1 MSAELG
7 MIAVLIT
14 TCASAIVAV
23 ISQIQHSRCEKIKM
37 CCGIFE
43 CNRKVPDIIEPT
55 VEMHRKN
62 IHHED
67 IHPGGIHP
75 GGINPGD
82 IHPGDTHPRGI
93 QNNTS

>member
-43 CNRKVPDIIEPT
+43 CNRKVPDIQEPT
-55 VEMHRKN
+55 IDVHPEN
-62 IHHED
+62 IHPENIHLED
-67 IHPGGIHP
+67 IHSE
-75 GGINPGD
+75 IN
-82 IHPGDTHPRGI
+82 H
-93 QNNTS
+93 SKKK

>member
-55 VEMHRKN
+55 VEMHR
-62 IHHED
+62 ED
-67 IHPGGIHP
+67 IHPR
-75 GGINPGD
+75 GINPGD
-82 IHPGDTHPRGI
+82 IHPGGIHPEGINPGDIHPGGI

>member
-43 CNRKVPDIIEPT
+43 CNRKVPDIQEPT
-55 VEMHRKN
+55 INVHP
-62 IHHED
+62 ED
-67 IHPGGIHP
+67 IHSENIHTY
-75 GGINPGD
+75 GTTLNVD
-82 IHPGDTHPRGI
+82 
-93 QNNTS
+93 NNNISK

>member
-23 ISQIQHSRCEKIKM
+23 ISQIQHSRCEKIKI

-43 CNRKVPDIIEPT
+43 CNRKVPDIVEPT
-55 VEMHRKN
+55 VEMHHEEEPNNLHQSNTILN
-62 IHHED
+62 IPNRID
-67 IHPGGIHP
+67 
-75 GGINPGD
+75 NK
-82 IHPGDTHPRGI
+82 
-93 QNNTS
+93 

>member
-43 CNRKVPDIIEPT
+43 CNRKVPDIQEPT
-55 VEMHRKN
+55 VELHPENAHYEN
-62 IHHED
+62 IHSLD
-67 IHPGGIHP
+67 IHSP
-75 GGINPGD
+75 N
-82 IHPGDTHPRGI
+82 I
-93 QNNTS
+93 QSKNAHLKNT

>member
-43 CNRKVPDIIEPT
+43 CNRKVPDIQEPT
-55 VEMHRKN
+55 IDVHSEE
-62 IHHED
+62 IQSE
-67 IHPGGIHP
+67 GIHS
-75 GGINPGD
+75 
-82 IHPGDTHPRGI
+82 
-93 QNNTS
+93 NNMR

>member
-43 CNRKVPDIIEPT
+43 CNRKVPDIQEPT
-55 VEMHRKN
+55 IDVHPENHHLKDIQSENLHLKN
-62 IHHED
+62 IHSN
-67 IHPGGIHP
+67 IS
-75 GGINPGD
+75 N
-82 IHPGDTHPRGI
+82 
-93 QNNTS
+93 

>member
-43 CNRKVPDIIEPT
+43 CSRKVPDVQEPT
-55 VEMHRKN
+55 VEMHP
-62 IHHED
+62 D
-67 IHPGGIHP
+67 GPHPGVPHP
-75 GGINPGD
+75 D
-82 IHPGDTHPRGI
+82 GI
-93 QNNTS
+93 QNKIISPSNKMPGQIYPEK

>member
-43 CNRKVPDIIEPT
+43 CSRKVPDIQEPT
-55 VEMHRKN
+55 VE
-62 IHHED
+62 
-67 IHPGGIHP
+67 IHPEG
-75 GGINPGD
+75 
-82 IHPGDTHPRGI
+82 THPESIHSESIAPKETR
-93 QNNTS
+93 QNSF

>member
-43 CNRKVPDIIEPT
+43 CNRKVPDIQEPT
-55 VEMHRKN
+55 IDVHS
-62 IHHED
+62 ED
-67 IHPGGIHP
+67 IHSQ
-75 GGINPGD
+75 D
-82 IHPGDTHPRGI
+82 IHPENIYSENIYSEDIHSNEMR
-93 QNNTS
+93 

>member
-43 CNRKVPDIIEPT
+43 CSRKVPDIQEPAIEVHQDTINSQSP
-55 VEMHRKN
+55 RQL
-62 IHHED
+62 HEENL
-67 IHPGGIHP
+67 H
-75 GGINPGD
+75 NL
-82 IHPGDTHPRGI
+82 T
-93 QNNTS
+93 TLK

>member
-43 CNRKVPDIIEPT
+43 CSRKVPDVQEPT
-55 VEMHRKN
+55 VELHPDN
-62 IHHED
+62 IHPD
-67 IHPGGIHP
+67 NIHPD
-75 GGINPGD
+75 GINSPV
-82 IHPGDTHPRGI
+82 IISNIPQQISTK
-93 QNNTS
+93 

>member
-43 CNRKVPDIIEPT
+43 CNRKVPDIVEPT
-55 VEMHRKN
+55 VEMHR
-62 IHHED
+62 ED
-67 IHPGGIHP
+67 HDDNLHLS
-75 GGINPGD
+75 NTRLD
-82 IHPGDTHPRGI
+82 IPNRMD
-93 QNNTS
+93 NN

>member
-43 CNRKVPDIIEPT
+43 CSRKVPDVQEPT
-55 VEMHRKN
+55 VEL
-62 IHHED
+62 
-67 IHPGGIHP
+67 HPDGIQP
-75 GGINPGD
+75 DGIQPDGIQPDGIKPN
-82 IHPGDTHPRGI
+82 GI
-93 QNNTS
+93 QNEIIHHK

>member
-43 CNRKVPDIIEPT
+43 CNRKVPDIQEPT
-55 VEMHRKN
+55 IDVHPEHVLN
-62 IHHED
+62 EHVHSED
-67 IHPGGIHP
+67 LHSNKIK
-75 GGINPGD
+75 
-82 IHPGDTHPRGI
+82 
-93 QNNTS
+93 